1 MKNSRSLFS
10 SFFSIVTLT
19 VCSSLLGSCNQEIQ
33 LQHNASS
40 SDLTF
45 ASTATTWD
53 EGIPLGNAVVG
64 QLVWQKE
71 DKLRFSLDCTDLWDL
86 RPMDSISGKN
96 NRFEW
101 VKDQVYKKNY
111 TAVQKKFDWP
121 YDRNPAPSKIPGAA
135 LEFPLNQLGTV
146 SNVHLYLNNA
156 LCTIDWENG
165 TSMTTFV
172 QAQSPVGWF
181 IFKGVDKDFVPVL
194 KAPAYADTTPEK
206 DMGPV
211 VGLDLRRLNYK
222 QGKVKQGENYSLYH
236 QKGWGD
242 FYYDVA
248 VVWHHQG
255 DNLIGVWSISSSLG
269 EKNALAQA
277 QKAIKRGI
285 KKDYAKHLDYWSNY
299 WNKSSVTIPDSI
311 LQKQYDNEMYKF
323 GSAAREHSYPISL
336 QSVWTADNGKLP
348 PWKGDYH
355 HDLNTQL
362 SYWPAYAGN
371 HLSEAKGYV
380 NTLWDQR
387 DVYKKYTSTYFQKEG
402 LNVPGVCTLT
412 GEPMGGWIQYSMS
425 QTCSAWLAQHF
436 YLQWKYSADKQ
447 FLESQGYPFVRDVA
461 KFLENQTVL
470 NKQGIRTFEISSSP
484 EIFDNSIKAWF
495 RTITNYDLALT
506 RSAFKEASEMAAA
519 LDKPKEMEHWSKLES
534 QLPPFELAKD
544 SSLVFAKGFPYNQ
557 SHRHFSH
564 AMAIH
569 PLGVIDWSDGEDSQR
584 IIKATIKRLGDFGPD
599 YWTGYSYAWFANMKA
614 RAFDGEGA
622 AKALRTF
629 AECFCL
635 KNTFHVNGDQT
646 KSGKS
651 KFTYRPF
658 TLEGNFAFAAGI
670 QEMLLQSH
678 TGIVR
683 IFPAIPDSWKEVSF
697 HQLRA
702 MGAFLISAKK
712 EEGKLSHLDIISE
725 KGGLIKIALSEDEYK
740 HISEGNKYQY
750 SNGIL
755 TIEMKQGEHIVLGD

>member
-1 MKNSRSLFS
+1 MKNSRLLSLS
-10 SFFSIVTLT
+10 WVIVLFIA
-19 VCSSLLGSCNQEIQ
+19 CSSLLSSCKQEIR
-33 LQHNASS
+33 LKHHASS
-40 SDLTF
+40 SDLDF
-45 ASTATTWD
+45 VSTATTWD
-53 EGIPLGNAVVG
+53 EGIPLGNAFIG
-64 QLVWQKE
+64 QLVWQKG
-71 DKLRFSLDCTDLWDL
+71 DKLRFSLDCTELWDL
-86 RPMDSISGKN
+86 RPMDSISGQN
-96 NRFEW
+96 NRFKW
-101 VKDQVYKKNY
+101 VKEQVYKKNY

-135 LEFPLNQLGTV
+135 LEFPMNQLGDV
-146 SNVHLYLNNA
+146 SNVHLYLNDA
-156 LCTIDWENG
+156 LCTIDWKSG
-165 TSMTTFV
+165 TSLTTFV
-172 QAQSPVGWF
+172 QAKSPVGWF
-181 IFKGVDKDFVPVL
+181 LFKGVGKDFVPAL
-194 KAPAYADTTPEK
+194 KTPAYAATTSEE
-206 DMGPV
+206 DLGPV

-222 QGKVKQGENYSLYH
+222 QGKVEQGKNYAHYH
-236 QKGWGD
+236 QKGWGN

-248 VVWHHQG
+248 VVWRHQG
-255 DNLIGVWSISSSLG
+255 DDLIGVWSISSSL
-269 EKNALAQA
+269 EKKDALVQA

-285 KKDYAKHLDYWSNY
+285 QKDYTNHRDYWTNY
-299 WNKSSVTIPDSI
+299 WDQSSISIPDAI

-323 GSAAREHSYPISL
+323 GSSAREHSRPISL

-362 SYWPAYAGN
+362 SYWPAYTGN
-371 HLSEAKGYV
+371 HLSEAKGYL
-380 NTLWDQR
+380 NTLWNQR
-387 DVYKKYTSTYFQKEG
+387 DVYKKYTRTYFQKEG

-425 QTCSAWLAQHF
+425 QTCSAWLAHHF
-436 YLQWKYSADKQ
+436 YLQWKYSADTQ

-461 KFLENQTVL
+461 TFLEHQTTL
-470 NKQGIRTFEISSSP
+470 NKEGIRTLDISSSP
-484 EIFDNSIKAWF
+484 EIYDNSIKAWF

-519 LDKPKEMEHWSKLES
+519 LDKPEEMKHWSKLES
-534 QLPPFELAKD
+534 QLPPFALDKD
-544 SSLVFAKGFPYNQ
+544 SSLAFAKGFPYNQ

-569 PLGVIDWSDGEDSQR
+569 PLGVIDWSDGEASQR
-584 IIKATIKRLGDFGPD
+584 IIKATIKRLDDFGPD

-622 AKALRTF
+622 AQALRTF

-646 KSGKS
+646 NSGKS

-678 TGIVR
+678 TGIIR
-683 IFPAIPDSWKEVSF
+683 LFPAIPDSWEKVSF

-702 MGAFLISAKK
+702 MGAFLISAQKK
-712 EEGKLSHLDIISE
+712 KGKLTEVDIISE
-725 KGGLIKIALSEDEYK
+725 KGGLIKMALSKEEYQR
-740 HISEGNKYQY
+740 IGQDNKYHY
-750 SNGIL
+750 NNGIL
-755 TIEMKQGEHIVLGD
+755 TIKTKPGEHIVLDD